1 MWKKT
6 QLWDKNDFLWD
17 KKLKFWSKIIIMTSK
32 VIMLGKLRDQKQT
45 LLTKCVKLWD

>member
-32 VIMLGKLRDQKQT
+32 VIMLGKLRDKKQK